1 MKNKLIIG
9 SILTILTFLITLSF
23 GMVTAYSGEL
33 DPKNYITLPS
43 EIRVQNRKG
52 TGKIELS
59 ISASG
64 YSVSYQ
70 KIDITQSK
78 LQAIESKQ
86 KELSNC
92 IETNTNTLKEK
103 EKNVSSS
110 KEAYETLKN
119 SGTATEEEITEAYN
133 KYTTAYQDYEQ
144 FYNTANSKITNLQ
157 SELTALIPDYTNSWK
172 ATDSSNN
179 VNLDFT
185 DYSGTIHFV
194 LWVKIT
200 NGTNTYYDMEVY
212 SSVIREEQG
221 ETSDEWTDFTNAKIE
236 LKKDG
241 ISKASIQ
248 ISNVTPNSE
257 SEYYLFI
264 TSNSNKP
271 NVTSSSDERI
281 FLTYD
286 ANNKVFN
293 TNDTEK
299 VAKYVELN
307 QDLYVTIVEKRN
319 SQSENIVVYG
329 KKLVRYSEPKYND
342 AFNLTFISSDS
353 TQIVTCFTHAASNNR
368 KFQIK
373 VGKITNM
380 SILNKIKNK
389 DSSGFADLISFAKTS
404 DGIYNNLVN
413 AELNNSHAISYI
425 AGADNKNSIINL
437 KGLQN
442 DAYYFLYVKTDD
454 ENGKYISNEAVT
466 LAQARVDSD
475 LWNLFFY
482 GSSDFKWVN
491 LDDSGKDPTTADGML
506 PQTGLNVLICI
517 SLGIALVGVGTFSYI
532 QYRKNNY

>member
-9 SILTILTFLITLSF
+9 SILTIITFLITLSF
-23 GMVTAYSGEL
+23 VRVTAYSGEL

-59 ISASG
+59 TSASG

-157 SELTALIPDYTNSWK
+157 SELIALIPDYTNSWK

-221 ETSDEWTDFTNAKIE
+221 ETSGEWTDFTNAKIE

-353 TQIVTCFTHAASNNR
+353 TQLVTCFTHAASNNR

-506 PQTGLNVLICI
+506 PQTGLNVLICV

>member
-59 ISASG
+59 TSASG

-425 AGADNKNSIINL
+425 AVADNKNSIINL

>member
-59 ISASG
+59 TSASG